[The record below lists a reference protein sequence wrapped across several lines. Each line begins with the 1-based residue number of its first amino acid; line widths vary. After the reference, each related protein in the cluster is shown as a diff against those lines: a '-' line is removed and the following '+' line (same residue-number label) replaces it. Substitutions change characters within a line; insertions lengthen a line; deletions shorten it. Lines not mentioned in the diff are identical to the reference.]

1 MDKYVLNPNFHIID
15 MDCVDIILAYPWMD
29 IIVIV
34 NTNVENKFMKLLYK
48 KGVRR
53 STTLGC

>member
-15 MDCVDIILAYPWMD
+15 MDYVDIILAYPWMD

-34 NTNVENKFMKLLYK
+34 NTNVQKKFMKLWYK
-48 KGVRR
+48 KNKI
-53 STTLGC
+53 TL